1 MKRIPTILLVLLAA
15 AAAMA
20 QQQPQP
26 PPQPFGEKIDVNV
39 VLLDAIVTDSRGH
52 QILGLGP
59 DDFVVTENGVP
70 QKIQSVDY
78 FTNRKNVS
86 TPESKAEFKAERTR
100 EERYFVLFFDKPSEG
115 TLQNRLVHARGAAV
129 DFINNQMKPNDLV
142 AVAGHDVR
150 LKVYSDFTNDKK
162 QLARALDD
170 AIAFGRGVLDTP
182 AGTPA
187 APSIFR
193 TVNRSRMMSHTGT
206 TYEALEVLA
215 DALRPIKARKDL
227 VLFSAGIL
235 TPDQVVQKGMA
246 VNQSR
251 FYDRAIHALNTAD
264 VSVYPANIVDQPNI
278 APVYHQALEGLA
290 IDTNGEYF
298 RFNTT
303 FTGALRRVEQDTN
316 GYYLISYT
324 APKPKGTSGFQ
335 KVQVTVKNPDFKV
348 RAREGYSFGS

>member
-1 MKRIPTILLVLLAA
+1 MKRISTILLALLAG

-20 QQQPQP
+20 QPQTP
-26 PPQPFGEKIDVNV
+26 GFGEKIDVNV

-59 DDFVVTENGVP
+59 DDFTVVENGVA

-86 TPESKAEFKAERTR
+86 TPEEKAGFKAERTR
-100 EERYFVLFFDKPSEG
+100 EERYFILFFDKPEEAV
-115 TLQNRLVHARGAAV
+115 LLNRLVHARGAAV
-129 DFINNQMKPNDLV
+129 DFVNKQMKPNDLV

-162 QLARALDD
+162 QLVRALDD
-170 AIAFGRGVLDTP
+170 AISFGRGVTE
-182 AGTPA
+182 PA
-187 APSIFR
+187 AGAGASSILAH
-193 TVNRSRMMSHTGT
+193 VNRTRMMSHTGS
-206 TYEALEVLA
+206 TYEALETLA
-215 DALRPIKARKDL
+215 DAVRPIKARKDL

-235 TPDQVVQKGMA
+235 TPDQTVQRGVA
-246 VNQSR
+246 VNKSR
-251 FYDRAIHALNTAD
+251 FYDRAVYALNTAD
-264 VSVYPANIVDQPNI
+264 VSVYPANLVDIPNI
-278 APVYHQALEGLA
+278 SPAFHQALEGLA
-290 IDTNGEYF
+290 QDTNGEYF
-298 RFNTT
+298 RFNPT
-303 FTGALRRVEQDTN
+303 FTGALRNVEQMTN

-324 APKPKGTSGFQ
+324 TQKPKGQAGFQ

>member
-1 MKRIPTILLVLLAA
+1 MKRISTILLALLAG

-20 QQQPQP
+20 QQPQP
-26 PPQPFGEKIDVNV
+26 VPGSFGERIDVNV

-59 DDFVVTENGVP
+59 EDFTVVENGVA

-86 TPESKAEFKAERTR
+86 TPEEKAGFKAERMR
-100 EERYFVLFFDKPSEG
+100 EERYFILFFDKPQEAV
-115 TLQNRLVHARGAAV
+115 LLNRLVHARGAAV
-129 DFINNQMKPNDLV
+129 DFVNKQMKPNDLV

-162 QLARALDD
+162 QLVRALDD
-170 AIAFGRGVLDTP
+170 AIAFGRGVTEAP
-182 AGTPA
+182 KGSG
-187 APSIFR
+187 PSILA
-193 TVNRSRMMSHTGT
+193 TVNRNRMMSHTGS
-206 TYEALEVLA
+206 TYEALETLA

-235 TPDQVVQKGMA
+235 TPDQTVQKGVA
-246 VNQSR
+246 VNKSR
-251 FYDRAIHALNTAD
+251 FYDRAVYALNTAD
-264 VSVYPANIVDQPNI
+264 VSVYPANIVDIPNI
-278 APVYHQALEGLA
+278 SPAFHQALEGLA
-290 IDTNGEYF
+290 QDTNGEYF
-298 RFNTT
+298 RFNPT
-303 FTGALRRVEQDTN
+303 FTGALRNVEQMTN

-324 APKPKGTSGFQ
+324 TQKPKGQAGFQ